1 MKNSKFWQVSE
12 VKLTYRN
19 ELQAADRPQVHTSRD
34 AENILRANWSDDI
47 ELCEEFNVLFLNR
60 ASQVTGLFNL
70 SRGGICG
77 TVVDAKILFAA
88 ALKALASGIVLA
100 HNHPSGNLTPS
111 REDVE
116 VTRRLKQIGELLEIR
131 VFDHLILSPY
141 GYYSFA
147 DEGTL

>member
-19 ELQAADRPQVHTSRD
+19 ELQAADRPQISSSLD
-34 AENILRANWSDDI
+34 AENILRENWSDDI
-47 ELCEEFNVLFLNR
+47 ELYEEFNVLFLNR
-60 ASQVTGLFNL
+60 ANQVTGIFNL

-88 ALKALASGIVLA
+88 ALKALASGVILA
-100 HNHPSGNLTPS
+100 HNHPSGNVTPS

-116 VTRRLKQIGELLEIR
+116 LTRRLKQIGELLEIR